1 MQLPLRYRGLA
12 AATLLSAAAA
22 SCSPTQ
28 AAPPP
33 ANQPSQVSGE
43 HTAAAVSGDP
53 VIAAAGDIACDASSG
68 AYNGGR
74 GTADRCRQRAVSD
87 LLVGTGV
94 DAVLP
99 LGDNQYERGSLED
112 FRRSYDASWGRV
124 LSRTHPVPG
133 NHEYGV
139 SGASGYFSYFGA
151 RAGAPSRGYYSY
163 NVGAWHLIAL
173 NSECGHI
180 GGCGTGSAQ
189 ERWLKADLAANR
201 RACTLA
207 YWHRPRF
214 SSGAHGSDASYRVF
228 WNDLYAAG
236 ADVVLAGHDH
246 DYERF
251 APQTPDG
258 RADANRGIR
267 EFVVGTGGSRH
278 NDFRTRAA
286 NSQVRDSRSFG
297 VLRLTLHPGGY
308 DWKFVSAAG
317 DGFHDSGS
325 ARCH

>member
-33 ANQPSQVSGE
+33 ANQPGQVSGE

-133 NHEYGV
+133 SHEYGV
-139 SGASGYFSYFGA
+139 SGASGYFSYS
-151 RAGAPSRGYYSY
+151 APAP
-163 NVGAWHLIAL
+163 VHP
-173 NSECGHI
+173 
-180 GGCGTGSAQ
+180 
-189 ERWLKADLAANR
+189 AA
-201 RACTLA
+201 ATTA
-207 YWHRPRF
+207 TT
-214 SSGAHGSDASYRVF
+214 SAHG
-228 WNDLYAAG
+228 
-236 ADVVLAGHDH
+236 
-246 DYERF
+246 
-251 APQTPDG
+251 T
-258 RADANRGIR
+258 
-267 EFVVGTGGSRH
+267 
-278 NDFRTRAA
+278 
-286 NSQVRDSRSFG
+286 
-297 VLRLTLHPGGY
+297 
-308 DWKFVSAAG
+308 
-317 DGFHDSGS
+317 
-325 ARCH
+325 